1 MNTSDLFLVPS
12 ELKLEQLSF
21 CQNTVKS
28 IQAWAA
34 DLSILQLGDSS
45 QALFNALLEI
55 SELKCQETLRFDL
68 IQAIHPTLENVLTS
82 LEKHFFNQALI
93 SNDRND
99 HIIELALLLR
109 SHFAKVYINISRRSH
124 QQLTQQKFSLFA
136 FNLKK
141 NLQTARVLSSYYA
154 LQQLALLR
162 YQQHMLYSHALPN
175 QWLIAHQ
182 LLDTAIQQHYYLIG
196 LTHYYL

>member
-28 IQAWAA
+28 IQSWAA

-68 IQAIHPTLENVLTS
+68 IQAIHPKLENVLTS
-82 LEKHFFNQALI
+82 LEKHFFNQGLT
-93 SNDRND
+93 SNDRSD
-99 HIIELALLLR
+99 QIIELAMNR
-109 SHFAKVYINISRRSH
+109 TGFVGE
-124 QQLTQQKFSLFA
+124 
-136 FNLKK
+136 
-141 NLQTARVLSSYYA
+141 
-154 LQQLALLR
+154 
-162 YQQHMLYSHALPN
+162 
-175 QWLIAHQ
+175 LIF
-182 LLDTAIQQHYYLIG
+182 
-196 LTHYYL
+196 